1 MVELLAAV
9 MVVAATLYA
18 VLAGA
23 DFGVGLV
30 EPLVDRKGRERIDL
44 ALSPV
49 WEANHVW
56 LVLLAVLA
64 FVGFPRLY
72 TVVSTYLHVPLMLML
87 LGIVARG
94 TAFTF
99 RHYDP
104 DPGALRPLYS
114 WVFRAASFLT
124 PLFLG
129 IVVAT
134 TASGTLIDAPE
145 RGFYA
150 AFIAPWNTLFAW
162 TTGLFVCAL
171 FAFEGAALLAA
182 EYAPRGEDAPLPY
195 LRVARTLHAVAIA
208 LGGLVFVAAYIE
220 QAPFFAAMLA
230 RPASIACIVLATLLV
245 PVVARAF
252 ARGRP
257 WTLRIATGAQAALV
271 FSGFV
276 AAQFPVLVRITPH
289 DVRYPDDAAPPATV
303 ETLLLA
309 VAIGLVAIVPSLI
322 YLLRVFKA
330 APPRGER

>member
-1 MVELLAAV
+1 MAELLAVV
-9 MVVAATLYA
+9 MLVAATLYA
-18 VLAGA
+18 VLGGA

-30 EPLVDRKGRERIDL
+30 EPLVDRRGRERIDV

-56 LVLLAVLA
+56 LVLLVVLA

-72 TVVSTYLHVPLMLML
+72 TVVSTYLHVPLVLVL
-87 LGIVARG
+87 LGVVARG

-104 DPGALRPLYS
+104 DPGTLKPLYS

-129 IVVAT
+129 IIVAT
-134 TASGTLIDAPE
+134 TASGTLVDTPE
-145 RGFYA
+145 VGFYR

-182 EYAPRGEDAPLPY
+182 ELGPRGDDAPLPY
-195 LRVARTLHAVAIA
+195 LRVARRLHLVAIA
-208 LGGLVFVAAYIE
+208 LGALVFVAAYLE
-220 QAPFFAAMLA
+220 DAPFFAAMLQ
-230 RPASIACIVLATLLV
+230 RPASLACLALATALI

-252 ARGRP
+252 SRGRP
-257 WTLRIATGAQAALV
+257 WLLRIATGAQVALV

-276 AAQFPVLVRITPH
+276 AAQLPVLVRVAPH
-289 DVRYPDDAAPPATV
+289 DVRFPDAAAPAATL
-303 ETLLLA
+303 ETLLVA
-309 VAIGLVAIVPSLI
+309 VAIGLAAIVPSLV
-322 YLLRVFKA
+322 YLLRVFKTGA
-330 APPRGER
+330 RNG

>member
-1 MVELLAAV
+1 MAELLAAV
-9 MVVAATLYA
+9 MLVAATLYA

-30 EPLVDRKGRERIDL
+30 EPLVDRRGRDRIDV

-64 FVGFPRLY
+64 FVGFPALY
-72 TVVSTYLHVPLMLML
+72 TVLSTYLHVPLMLVL

-129 IVVAT
+129 IIVAT
-134 TASGTLIDAPE
+134 TASGKLVAAPE
-145 RGFYA
+145 IGFYQ

-182 EYAPRGEDAPLPY
+182 EYAPHGGDEPLPY
-195 LRVARTLHAVAIA
+195 LRLARALHGLAIL
-208 LGGLVFVAAYIE
+208 LGALVFVAAYVE
-220 QAPFFAAMLA
+220 RAPFFAAMLA
-230 RPASIACIVLATLLV
+230 RPASIACLVLATLLV

-257 WTLRIATGAQAALV
+257 WLLRLATGAQVALV

-276 AAQFPVLVRITPH
+276 AAQLPVLVRIAPH
-289 DVRYPDDAAPPATV
+289 DVRFPDAAAPDATL
-303 ETLLLA
+303 EALLLA
-309 VAIGLVAIVPSLI
+309 VAIGLVAIVPALV

-330 APPRGER
+330 KQAST